1 MDKLKVAIKGLI
13 LAGMLMSGQ
22 VPATTITAPKK
33 PALQSL
39 NEPQVPAIQRPL
51 SIKGY
56 KTHSGTKILFIRTP
70 DLPMFD
76 VLVSFAAGSAQ
87 TPDQPGLA
95 AATFSLLNEGV
106 AGKDVNA
113 IQATF
118 DNLGARMDM
127 GISQDRTWLSLRSLS
142 DEARRAPAL
151 ELFAQVLGKPLL
163 PEKSLPAVKSQLQY
177 FLDLEDQSH
186 AVQARQ
192 TNFGQLFPGHGY
204 AQSLYGTRAG
214 LASITRTQAQDF
226 HRKAYAAGNAQITLV
241 GDLTEEEAL
250 RIGAQISAALPQG
263 PAIAAIPPATSP
275 AAANLQRV
283 ERPSTQAYLR
293 LAQPSV
299 LRSSPDFVALQMAMR
314 IFTNRL
320 TDELRE
326 RRGLTYHVEA
336 VLSVIQ
342 AQGLLT
348 IQLQTRPEQADA
360 VLDHIK
366 TMFSDF
372 LAQGPTQQELDDTQQ
387 QLAGS
392 APLDSA
398 SNAQILSQLHDIN
411 AHNLP
416 LELDFSTQAALNLN
430 LASIKSSLNRHFHAD
445 QWRAVLLGPKTDQ
458 QPLPAPSESATNAIC
473 RAPDEIVAS

>member
-1 MDKLKVAIKGLI
+1 MDKFKVAIKGLI
-13 LAGMLMSGQ
+13 LAGMLISGQ
-22 VPATTITAPKK
+22 ASVTAIATPQK

-39 NEPQVPAIQRPL
+39 DEPQAPAVRRPL

-56 KTHSGTKILFIRTP
+56 KTHNGTKILFIRTP
-70 DLPMFD
+70 GLPMFD

-87 TPDQPGLA
+87 TPHQPGLA
-95 AATFSLLNEGV
+95 AVTYSLLNEGV

-113 IQATF
+113 IRATF
-118 DNLGARMDM
+118 DNLGAKMDM
-127 GISQDRTWLSLRSLS
+127 GISQDRTWFSLRSLS
-142 DEARRAPAL
+142 DEVRRAPAL

-163 PEKSLPAVKSQLQY
+163 PQESLPGVKSQLQY
-177 FLDLEDQSH
+177 FLDREDQSH
-186 AVQARQ
+186 AAQARQ
-192 TNFGQLFPGHGY
+192 ANLSQLFPGHGY
-204 AQSLYGTRAG
+204 AQSRFGTKAG
-214 LASITRTQAQDF
+214 LASITRNQAQDF

-241 GDLTEEEAL
+241 GDLTEEEAQ

-263 PAIAAIPPATSP
+263 PAITAIQPATSP
-275 AAANLQRV
+275 AAPNLQRV

-293 LAQPSV
+293 LAQPGV
-299 LRSSPDFVALQMAMR
+299 LRSSPDFVALQIAMR

-336 VLSVIQ
+336 DFSALQ

-348 IQLQTRPEQADA
+348 IQLQTQPEQADA
-360 VLDHIK
+360 VLAHIK

-372 LAQGPTQQELDDTQQ
+372 LAQGPTQQELDDIQQ
-387 QLAGS
+387 QLVGS
-392 APLDSA
+392 ALLGSA
-398 SNAQILSQLHDIN
+398 TNAQILSQLHDIS

-430 LASIKSSLNRHFHAD
+430 LASIKNALNRHLHAE
-445 QWRAVLLGPKTDQ
+445 QWRVVLLGPKTDQ
-458 QPLPAPSESATNAIC
+458 QPLPAPSESATNAMC
-473 RAPDEIVAS
+473 RAPDENVAS